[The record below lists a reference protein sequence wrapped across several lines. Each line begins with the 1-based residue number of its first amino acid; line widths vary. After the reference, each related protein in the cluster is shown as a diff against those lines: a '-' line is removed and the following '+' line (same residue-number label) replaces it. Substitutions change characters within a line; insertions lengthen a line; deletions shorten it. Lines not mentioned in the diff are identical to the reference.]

1 MKDAQIA
8 FLDEPTSGLDPQAT
22 LELLEIIRNFRH
34 KNASVLLSSHMLER
48 VQSVCDRVALFN
60 KGSIVLIGTIP
71 ELGHQVLGGGFHVEL
86 EAEGQ
91 GLVERLANIPG
102 VTAVEAIG
110 TNRMRLLAQHDV
122 RPDAAAAVIAAGGRL
137 LKSLDRGA
145 EPRRHLHPVFSE
157 KGFALAILGG
167 PTLGDVYCRTL
178 ATLSIS
184 P

>member
-1 MKDAQIA
+1 
-8 FLDEPTSGLDPQAT
+8 
-22 LELLEIIRNFRH
+22 
-34 KNASVLLSSHMLER
+34 MLER

-91 GLVERLANIPG
+91 GLVERLANVPG

-122 RPDAAAAVIAAGGRL
+122 RVQDAAAAVIAASGRL
-137 LKSLDRGA
+137 LGFFFNDTSPTEIYTRYFLKKA
-145 EPRRHLHPVFSE
+145 LH
-157 KGFALAILGG
+157 
-167 PTLGDVYCRTL
+167 
-178 ATLSIS
+178 
-184 P
+184 